1 MDPTRERTRPLR
13 LDPVGAARFRRRVI
27 EKSAERTNKKTVSEK
42 PSIVQCRGANR
53 IGANMKPTI
62 IDKPKPRKLLVS
74 LLVGVAALAAASS
87 QAAAQQQQ
95 KRPNIV
101 MLMSDDAGWADFG
114 PYLGGAAL
122 GHPTPNIDRLAKE
135 GVTFTNWYGQ
145 ASCTAGRAS
154 FMTGRIPI
162 RSALSVVVVPGDPN
176 GLKKETP
183 TIAEFYQKNGYST
196 YFSGKWHLGDRP
208 EFYPIE
214 HGFDEMKQFA
224 AYYPGVYAYSDTSP
238 YAHPWFPKGNAEFW
252 KMYTSVV
259 NLYEWEGTAGS
270 PAVKGDN
277 GAVITLENLAEF
289 DMRQTDSAIEYIKK
303 HAKDSKPFFM
313 DVNFMK
319 LHQPTSPNKMFAG
332 KSHLGNYSDSVLE
345 LDYNVGRIMD
355 VIRAEAPD
363 TIVIFTADNGAWQD
377 AWPDAG
383 AHPYRGEKGS
393 AFEAGWRVPGI
404 MWAPGKIPAG
414 VVLHEMMS
422 HMDVWP
428 TTATMVGLQAPT
440 KGEMMDNNGKPIYF
454 DGIDNSAYVTGKAKH
469 SARDSWIYIDG
480 ESFQGMRADIDNEP
494 DIRIAWKYLWTSKDT
509 WLGPDQSLGAIG
521 STDNLTMDPYEKY
534 DMTFNGAVSTRSPTT
549 SPGRYAG
556 MDNGWVFSLVD
567 IPLTE
572 FNKSIVKYPNIERFP
587 GGASN
592 DLKPNL
598 QNPKNPLPYDP
609 TKLPKT
615 VGSGGG

>member
-1 MDPTRERTRPLR
+1 MVKARRIWLG
-13 LDPVGAARFRRRVI
+13 LLAVSAAV
-27 EKSAERTNKKTVSEK
+27 T
-42 PSIVQCRGANR
+42 
-53 IGANMKPTI
+53 
-62 IDKPKPRKLLVS
+62 
-74 LLVGVAALAAASS
+74 LASTP
-87 QAAAQQQQ
+87 AAAQ
-95 KRPNIV
+95 KKPNIV

-114 PYLGGAAL
+114 AYLGGAAL
-122 GHPTPNIDRLAKE
+122 GHPTPNLDRLAKE

-176 GLKKETP
+176 GLGKETP

-196 YFSGKWHLGDRP
+196 YFSGKWHLGDKP

-224 AYYPGVYAYSDTSP
+224 AYYPGVYGYSDTSR

-259 NLYEWEGTAGS
+259 NLYEWEGTAGK

-289 DMRQTDSAIEYIKK
+289 DMRQTDSAIEYIKN

-332 KSHLGNYSDSVLE
+332 KSHLGDYSDSVLE

-383 AHPYRGEKGS
+383 THPYRGEKGS
-393 AFEAGWRVPGI
+393 SFEAGWRVPGI

-428 TTATMVGLQAPT
+428 TTATMVGLQAPA
-440 KGEMMDNNGKPIYF
+440 KGEMMDNSGKPIYF

-494 DIRIAWKYLWTSKDT
+494 DVRIAWKYLWTSKDT
-509 WLGPDQSLGAIG
+509 WLGPDQNLGAIG
-521 STDNLTMDPYEKY
+521 STYNLTMDPYEKY

-615 VGSGGG
+615 IGGSGGG

>member
-1 MDPTRERTRPLR
+1 MSLTS
-13 LDPVGAARFRRRVI
+13 RFRL
-27 EKSAERTNKKTVSEK
+27 SF
-42 PSIVQCRGANR
+42 
-53 IGANMKPTI
+53 M
-62 IDKPKPRKLLVS
+62 VS
-74 LLVGVAALAAASS
+74 LAAITVAATPS
-87 QAAAQQQQ
+87 AAQQ
-95 KRPNIV
+95 KKLPNVV
-101 MLMSDDAGWADFG
+101 MLMCDDAGWADFG
-114 PYLGGAAL
+114 PYFGGAAL

-135 GVTFTNWYGQ
+135 GAMFTNWYGQ

-154 FMTGRIPI
+154 FITGRIPI
-162 RSALSVVVVPGDPN
+162 RSAMSVVVVPGDPN

-196 YFSGKWHLGDRP
+196 YFSGKWHLGDKP

-224 AYYPGVYAYSDTSP
+224 AYYPGVYGYSDTSR
-238 YAHPWFPKGNAEFW
+238 YAHPWFPKGNAEYW
-252 KMYTSVV
+252 KMYQSVV
-259 NLYEWEGTAGS
+259 NLYEWEGVAGR

-277 GAVITLENLAEF
+277 GAVITLENLADF

-303 HAKDSKPFFM
+303 HATDSKPFFM

-332 KSHLGNYSDSVLE
+332 KSHLGDYSDSVLE
-345 LDYNVGRIMD
+345 LDYNIGRIMD

-383 AHPYRGEKGS
+383 THPYRGEKGS
-393 AFEAGWRVPGI
+393 SFEAGWRVPGI

-414 VVLHEMMS
+414 LVLHEMMS

-428 TTATMVGLQAPT
+428 TTAAMVGLKSPT
-440 KGEMMDNNGKPIYF
+440 KGETLDDNGKPIYF
-454 DGIDNSAYVTGKAKH
+454 DGIDNSDYVTGKAKH

-480 ESFQGMRADIDNEP
+480 ETFQGMRADIDNTP
-494 DIRIAWKYLWTSKDT
+494 DLRVAWKYLWTSKDT
-509 WLGPDQSLGAIG
+509 WLGPELNLGAIG
-521 STDNLTMDPYEKY
+521 SLYNLTMDPYEKY
-534 DMTFNGAVSTRSPTT
+534 DMTFNGAVSTRNPTT

-556 MDNGWVFSLVD
+556 MDNGWAFSLVD

-592 DLKPNL
+592 DMKPNL

-609 TKLPKT
+609 TTLPKT
-615 VGSGGG
+615 IGKGSG

>member
-1 MDPTRERTRPLR
+1 
-13 LDPVGAARFRRRVI
+13 
-27 EKSAERTNKKTVSEK
+27 
-42 PSIVQCRGANR
+42 
-53 IGANMKPTI
+53 MKPTI
-62 IDKPKPRKLLVS
+62 ISKLRTRKALLG
-74 LLVGVAALAAASS
+74 LLVGVAALATASS
-87 QAAAQQQQ
+87 QAFAQQQ
-95 KRPNIV
+95 KRPNVV

-114 PYLGGAAL
+114 AYLGGAAL
-122 GHPTPNIDRLAKE
+122 GHPTPNIDRIAKE
-135 GVTFTNWYGQ
+135 GAMFTNWYGQ

-196 YFSGKWHLGDRP
+196 YFSGKWHLGDKP

-224 AYYPGVYAYSDTSP
+224 AYYPGVYGYSDTSR

-252 KMYTSVV
+252 KTYQSVV
-259 NLYEWEGTAGS
+259 NLYEWEGVAGK

-277 GAVITLENLAEF
+277 GAVITLQNLAEF

-319 LHQPTSPNKMFAG
+319 LHQPTSPKFAG
-332 KSHLGNYSDSVLE
+332 KSHLGDYSDSVLE
-345 LDYNVGRIMD
+345 LDYNIGRIMD

-383 AHPYRGEKGS
+383 THPYRGEKGS
-393 AFEAGWRVPGI
+393 SFEAGWRVPGI

-414 VVLHEMMS
+414 QVLHEMMS

-428 TTATMVGLQAPT
+428 TTAAMVGLKSPT
-440 KGEMMDNNGKPIYF
+440 KGETLDNSGKPIYF

-480 ESFQGMRADIDNEP
+480 ETFQGMRADIDNEP
-494 DIRIAWKYLWTSKDT
+494 DVRIAWKYLWTSKDT
-509 WLGPDQSLGAIG
+509 WLGGDVNLGAIG
-521 STDNLTMDPYEKY
+521 SVYNLTMDPYEKY
-534 DMTFNGAVSTRSPTT
+534 DMMFNGAVSTRNPTT

-567 IPLTE
+567 IPLME

-598 QNPKNPLPYDP
+598 QNLKNPLPYDP
-609 TKLPKT
+609 TILPKT
-615 VGSGGG
+615 FGGGAG

>member
-1 MDPTRERTRPLR
+1 
-13 LDPVGAARFRRRVI
+13 
-27 EKSAERTNKKTVSEK
+27 
-42 PSIVQCRGANR
+42 
-53 IGANMKPTI
+53 MKPTI
-62 IDKPKPRKLLVS
+62 ISKLRTRKALLG
-74 LLVGVAALAAASS
+74 LLVGVAALATASS
-87 QAAAQQQQ
+87 QAFAQQQ
-95 KRPNIV
+95 KRPNVV

-114 PYLGGAAL
+114 AYLGGAAL
-122 GHPTPNIDRLAKE
+122 GHPTPNIDRIAKE
-135 GVTFTNWYGQ
+135 GAMFTNWYGQ

-196 YFSGKWHLGDRP
+196 YFSGKWHLGDKP

-224 AYYPGVYAYSDTSP
+224 AYYPGVYGYSDTSR

-252 KMYTSVV
+252 KTYQSVV
-259 NLYEWEGTAGS
+259 NLYEWEGVAGK

-277 GAVITLENLAEF
+277 GAVITLQNLAEF

-332 KSHLGNYSDSVLE
+332 KSHLGDYSDSVLE
-345 LDYNVGRIMD
+345 LDYNIGRIMD

-383 AHPYRGEKGS
+383 THPYRGEKGS
-393 AFEAGWRVPGI
+393 SFEAGWRVPGI

-414 VVLHEMMS
+414 QVLHEMMS

-428 TTATMVGLQAPT
+428 TTAAMVGLKSPT
-440 KGEMMDNNGKPIYF
+440 KGETLDNSGKPIYF

-480 ESFQGMRADIDNEP
+480 ETFQGMRADIDNEP
-494 DIRIAWKYLWTSKDT
+494 DVRIAWKYLWTSKDT
-509 WLGPDQSLGAIG
+509 WLGGDVNLGAIG
-521 STDNLTMDPYEKY
+521 SVYNLTMDPYEKY
-534 DMTFNGAVSTRSPTT
+534 DMMFNGAVSTRNPTT

-567 IPLTE
+567 IPLME

-598 QNPKNPLPYDP
+598 QNLKNPLPYDP
-609 TKLPKT
+609 TILPKT
-615 VGSGGG
+615 FGGGAG

>member
-1 MDPTRERTRPLR
+1 MSTS
-13 LDPVGAARFRRRVI
+13 RFRL
-27 EKSAERTNKKTVSEK
+27 SL
-42 PSIVQCRGANR
+42 
-53 IGANMKPTI
+53 M
-62 IDKPKPRKLLVS
+62 VS
-74 LLVGVAALAAASS
+74 LAAITVAATP
-87 QAAAQQQQ
+87 AAAQ
-95 KRPNIV
+95 KKLPNVV
-101 MLMSDDAGWADFG
+101 MLMCDDAGWADFG
-114 PYLGGAAL
+114 AYLGGAAL

-135 GVTFTNWYGQ
+135 GAMFTNWYGQ

-196 YFSGKWHLGDRP
+196 YFSGKWHLGDVP
-208 EFYPIE
+208 KFYPIE

-224 AYYPGVYAYSDTSP
+224 AYYPGVYGYSDTSR
-238 YAHPWFPKGNAEFW
+238 YAHPWFPKGNAEYW
-252 KMYTSVV
+252 KTYQSVV
-259 NLYEWEGTAGS
+259 NLYEWEGVAGR

-332 KSHLGNYSDSVLE
+332 KSHLGDYSDSVLE

-383 AHPYRGEKGS
+383 THPYRGEKGS
-393 AFEAGWRVPGI
+393 SFEAGWRVPGI

-428 TTATMVGLQAPT
+428 TTATMVGLKAPT
-440 KGEMMDNNGKPIYF
+440 KGEMMDNSGKPIYF

-480 ESFQGMRADIDNEP
+480 ENFQGMRADIDNEP

-509 WLGPDQSLGAIG
+509 WLGPDQNLGAIG
-521 STDNLTMDPYEKY
+521 STYNLTMNPYEKY
-534 DMTFNGAVSTRSPTT
+534 DMMFNGAVSNRNPTT

-609 TKLPKT
+609 TTLPKT
-615 VGSGGG
+615 IGGGGG